1 MTLVA
6 EVSTRA
12 LKAVWFQ
19 KWQVHRRLRPEAFG
33 GAVHL
38 TGSGV
43 SSYPIAIEELFS
55 SPALEETIRRH
66 GSYLLPQAYPEGSP
80 LHPSYGAGHATVAGA
95 CATLLKA
102 FFDESFVIPNPVVP
116 SRDGMRLEPYRGAD
130 ADRLTV
136 GSELN
141 KLAANVA
148 LGRNF
153 AGIHWRSDYTESVG
167 LGEAVTIS
175 ILDDHRLTYNGP
187 FSGFRFTKFDGTL
200 YEV

>member
-1 MTLVA
+1 LVA
-6 EVSTRA
+6 EVSPRA

-33 GAVHL
+33 GVIHL
-38 TGSGV
+38 TRIRGTG
-43 SSYPIAIEELFS
+43 YPFAAEALFS
-55 SPALEETIRRH
+55 SPSIEEIARRH
-66 GSYLLPQAYPEGSP
+66 GSFLLPQAYPEGSP

-95 CATLLKA
+95 CVTVLKA

-130 ADRLTV
+130 ADGLSV
-136 GSELN
+136 GGELN

-153 AGIHWRSDYTESVG
+153 AGIHWRSDYAESIK
-167 LGEAVTIS
+167 LGEAVAIS
-175 ILDDHRLTYNGP
+175 ILEDHRLTYNEP
-187 FSGFRFTKFDGTL
+187 FGGFRFTKFDGTV